1 MKPTLCSGIKH
12 YNTLT
17 GASFLIIQTPGLYY
31 FYHIIMKKLGNTVKI
46 HGTEQNFF
54 KPTKKIGMTRK

>member
-1 MKPTLCSGIKH
+1 
-12 YNTLT
+12 
-17 GASFLIIQTPGLYY
+17 
-31 FYHIIMKKLGNTVKI
+31 MKKLGNTVKI